1 MNTAPFR
8 RGQKIRSRRTGWVY
22 IVIGVSYDH
31 TTSAQ
36 RLTEEGDAQ
45 YAAKVTY
52 IHANDAW
59 QFEEVK

>member
-1 MNTAPFR
+1 MNTAPFK
-8 RGQKIRSRRTGWVY
+8 RGQKIRSLRTGWVY

-36 RLTEEGDAQ
+36 RLTDTEEAK
-45 YAAKVTY
+45 YAATVTY

-59 QFEEVK
+59 QFEAI